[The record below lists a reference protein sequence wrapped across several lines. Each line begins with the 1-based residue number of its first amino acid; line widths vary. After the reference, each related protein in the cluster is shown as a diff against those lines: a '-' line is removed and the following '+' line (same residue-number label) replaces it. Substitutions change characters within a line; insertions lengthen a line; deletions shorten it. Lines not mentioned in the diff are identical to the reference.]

1 MIKTRL
7 EPGPGDIIMVSD
19 PGAGCGD
26 QETRGIM
33 WREAGSG
40 SVVTR
45 PCPAHTEGVAVR
57 ECRGGGRGWGGGTA
71 AGTAGGVVGT
81 VRKARSFRR
90 GRGSGR
96 GTVANATF
104 MARTMFIH

>member
-7 EPGPGDIIMVSD
+7 EPGLGDITGDISMVSD

-33 WREAGSG
+33 WREAGAG

-57 ECRGGGRGWGGGTA
+57 ECRAGGWGA
-71 AGTAGGVVGT
+71 AHLGDCRARWLAQVSDGYRGGVSAVT
-81 VRKARSFRR
+81 TSDNIMTQLKR
-90 GRGSGR
+90 
-96 GTVANATF
+96 
-104 MARTMFIH
+104 